1 MKRFKMRS
9 AIAMIELIFAIV
21 IIAISVLSIPSM
33 MAIANNSSKGVMVDE
48 DILKR
53 MLGEITK
60 VSQARWD
67 ENSTAPDFRPLS
79 VSSGGLDCDHNVS
92 GIYYRRNPNSNM
104 ICSTNVPM
112 MATSPATGDLNL
124 SKGIEQL
131 HNKSYNMEINAT
143 NGNVYIIPI
152 NYRVSY
158 VSDTMNSFSTDGN
171 ATATWQLGSSSNPSP
186 TTGVANATNFKRIV
200 VRCMDTKSDTN
211 ITMTFFK
218 SNVGKFAE

>member
-1 MKRFKMRS
+1 MRS

-104 ICSTNVPM
+104 ICSTNPPM
-112 MATSPATGDLNL
+112 MAVSPVTGDLNL
-124 SKGIEQL
+124 RRGIEQL
-131 HNKSYNMEINAT
+131 HNQPYNLDINT
-143 NGNVYIIPI
+143 TSGNVYIIPI
-152 NYRVSY
+152 DYHIKY
-158 VSDTMNSFSTDGN
+158 VSDILNSFNNVTGVG
-171 ATATWQLGSSSNPSP
+171 TATWQLGSSSDPSP
-186 TTGVANATNFKRIV
+186 TGVANASNLKRVV
-200 VRCMDTKSDTN
+200 VRCMDSKTDTN

-218 SNVGKFAE
+218 SNVGKFSE

>member
-1 MKRFKMRS
+1 MRS

-33 MAIANNSSKGVMVDE
+33 MAVANNSSKGVMVDE

-67 ENSTAPDFRPLS
+67 RNSTAPDFMPLS
-79 VSSGGLDCDHNVS
+79 ISSGGLDCDRNLS

-104 ICSTNVPM
+104 MCSMNPPM
-112 MATSPATGDLNL
+112 MAAIPINGNL
-124 SKGIEQL
+124 ILSQGIEQL
-131 HNKSYNMEINAT
+131 HNQHYNLEINAT
-143 NGNVYIIPI
+143 DGQVYTIRMD
-152 NYRVSY
+152 YYVSY
-158 VSDTMNSFSTDGN
+158 VSDSLNSMSSDGN
-171 ATATWQLGSSSNPSP
+171 GTATWQLGSSSLTSP
-186 TTGVANATNFKRIV
+186 GNSATVTNLKRVVA
-200 VRCMDTKSDTN
+200 RCTDTKTDTN